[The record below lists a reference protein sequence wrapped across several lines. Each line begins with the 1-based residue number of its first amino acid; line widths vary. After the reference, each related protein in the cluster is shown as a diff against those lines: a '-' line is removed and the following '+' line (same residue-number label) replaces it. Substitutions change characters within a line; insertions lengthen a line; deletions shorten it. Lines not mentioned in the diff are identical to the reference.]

1 MLRLTEQTAWGL
13 VVGVVLVI
21 IGAAELWV
29 CWLGSQRRL
38 SPNKFV
44 GIRLPVTRA
53 SDEAWYVAH
62 EAAAGP
68 LGIGGAI
75 AAACGAAVLVA
86 GLDLVGVAV
95 AALGA
100 VALLTATSV
109 ATVAAVRAARE
120 LPDEQTA

>member
-1 MLRLTEQTAWGL
+1 M
-13 VVGVVLVI
+13 I

-38 SPNKFV
+38 APNRIV
-44 GIRLPVTRA
+44 GIRLSVTRA

-75 AAACGAAVLVA
+75 AAACGAAVLVT
-86 GLDLVGVAV
+86 GLDLVGVVV

-120 LPDEQTA
+120 LPDEQSA

>member
-1 MLRLTEQTAWGL
+1 M
-13 VVGVVLVI
+13 I
-21 IGAAELWV
+21 IGASELWV

-38 SPNKFV
+38 APNRFV

-75 AAACGAAVLVA
+75 AAACGAAVLVT
-86 GLDLVGVAV
+86 GLDLVGVVV

-109 ATVAAVRAARE
+109 ATVAAVRAARD